1 MSEVRLS
8 ADQYQLTAQQKAEL
22 QKELSAA
29 RSKDDRE
36 KIFINFVQS
45 NNIQA
50 KETPTSVS
58 VEDGAAAATQSEQL
72 AKKVVADKDEIK
84 KLPPEYQELYYMA
97 GEDEAMKKKVILQY
111 FGDSKYFPEQETV
124 VTTGGTVFGNRN
136 SKLKEGGFQF
146 AMESTKDPLVDGD
159 GKPIK
164 ESVEKRFD
172 TVKTKFMEVKEAQ
185 LSEVDAN
192 PTLSAEQKAKA
203 KEDLLVNEALNSSW
217 KPQVKELAENLK
229 KNTPTS
235 NKNTYYNL
243 AMTQDEKN
251 AVNTRANAIREDM
264 KALINKPEA
273 ELTAED
279 KAKLEQYKKDFNAK
293 FTEEEAFK
301 ENEHLWDLN
310 KVQNPKVKAA
320 AYDKLD
326 ALAKIMAIEEQIASE
341 QKSTGSIYPTGE
353 LSDEQRTKLAKA
365 QMRESITHENEILD
379 LSQER
384 ILTKDKDRLDVI
396 DKKIKVLSKN
406 KDKMLDDIKKGLVAD
421 QAQAQVEFETYK
433 QNYDN
438 TTVHWSKK
446 QAKDAEKDNPA
457 VNNTHLNKYAQEIIK
472 KNPSAFCD
480 QATADSHDFETTD
493 ENGNKQYWSL
503 NSDSYK
509 KEMLRLSNSQSGF
522 DDTKL
527 DGDYYVSTS
536 EWADFADKHAKKGEG
551 RPATMGERSD
561 AREMFEAAG
570 LQVSKDRTYAMR
582 AKEIAKA
589 GAIGAGGGALA
600 ALGGELLNLGKNLN
614 YNGTAYGIAKGIAST
629 TINGI
634 ASTTI
639 SGIASTTVNG
649 VANGTVTGVATDTIT
664 GTAEGTVSGTAT
676 SIHESIVQKY
686 DPNTGKY
693 ITVGHQVTEVPVDW
707 SKDVAL
713 DYSKDVS
720 IAYKQDVSIA
730 YEQQVDIPYEQQV
743 DIPYEKK
750 VDVPYEQKDV
760 PAEYKGHVDYKFDWG
775 NIAKAGGIGAAM
787 GVATKGLQYLFK
799 KKDKDDYVSDD
810 TAKDA
815 IRSNT
820 GYEQKQETVVVT
832 PADRGPVMA
841 DTRKEVTEQQT
852 ETKEIPQFQYKLKAG
867 ETIGAVICGKYGV
880 KIGSPEYKAILNY
893 VRTTANGLKPGEI
906 PMGDKYNLPEWIPG
920 DVLGKDDNVALDKD
934 GNVAKTN
941 YRKVAYKGRNATN
954 SGTYQH
960 TTTTHRTV
968 TGSDIWNPDGTKR
981 KK

>member
-8 ADQYQLTAQQKAEL
+8 ADQYQLTAQQIAEL

-29 RSKDDRE
+29 RSESDQK

-45 NNIQA
+45 NNIPA
-50 KETPTSVS
+50 KEVPTSVS

-84 KLPPEYQELYYMA
+84 KLPSEYQELYYKA

-111 FGDSKYFPEQETV
+111 FGDSKYFPDQKTV

-146 AMESTKDPLVDGD
+146 AMETTKDPLVDGE
-159 GKPIK
+159 GKLIK

-185 LSEVDAN
+185 LSSIDGN
-192 PTLSAEQKAKA
+192 QNLSAEQKAKA
-203 KEDLLVNEALNSSW
+203 KEDLLINEALNSSW
-217 KPQVKELAENLK
+217 KPQVKELAEELK
-229 KNTPTS
+229 NNTPTS

-243 AMTQDEKN
+243 AMTLEEKN
-251 AVNTRANAIREDM
+251 AVNTRANTIREDM
-264 KALINKPEA
+264 KALINKSET

-310 KVQNPKVKAA
+310 KVQNPKVKEA

-341 QKSTGSIYPTGE
+341 QKATGSIYPSGE
-353 LSDEQRTKLAKA
+353 LTDEQRTKLAKA
-365 QMRESITHENEILD
+365 KMRESITSENEIIE
-379 LSQER
+379 LSTER
-384 ILTKDKDRLDVI
+384 SITKNADRQAEI
-396 DKKIKVLSKN
+396 DKRIKVLSSN
-406 KDKMLDDIKKGLVAD
+406 KEKMLEDIKKGLVAD
-421 QAQAQVEFETYK
+421 QAQAHVEFEAYK
-433 QNYDN
+433 QNYEN

-446 QAKDAEKDNPA
+446 QAQDAEKDNPA

-480 QATADSHDFETTD
+480 QATADNHDFETTD

-509 KEMLRLSNSQSGF
+509 KEMLRLSNTQSGF
-522 DDTKL
+522 DDVKL

-536 EWADFADKHAKKGEG
+536 EWADFADKHAKKGKG
-551 RPATMGERSD
+551 RPATMGERRD

-570 LQVSKDRTYAMR
+570 LQVSKDKTYAMR
-582 AKEIAKA
+582 TKEIVKS
-589 GAIGAGGGALA
+589 GVMYGTGGVLG
-600 ALGGELLNLGKNLN
+600 ALGGELLNIGKKLG
-614 YNGTAYGIAKGIAST
+614 YSGIASDIAKGIA
-629 TINGI
+629 
-634 ASTTI
+634 
-639 SGIASTTVNG
+639 V
-649 VANGTVTGVATDTIT
+649 
-664 GTAEGTVSGTAT
+664 GTVSGVAT
-676 SIHESIVQKY
+676 GTVSDTVTSVHESIVTKY

-693 ITVGHQVTEVPVDW
+693 ITVGHQVTEVPIDF
-707 SKDVAL
+707 SKDVA
-713 DYSKDVS
+713 
-720 IAYKQDVSIA
+720 IP
-730 YEQQVDIPYEQQV
+730 YEKEARIPFEKPIDIPYEGAV
-743 DIPYEKK
+743 E
-750 VDVPYEQKDV
+750 
-760 PAEYKGHVDYKFDWG
+760 YKFDWG
-775 NIAKAGGIGAAM
+775 NVSSAGGIATAI
-787 GVATKGLQYLFK
+787 GVATKGFQYLFK

-832 PADRGPVMA
+832 PADRGPVEA
-841 DTRKEVTEQQT
+841 ETRKEVTETKT

-880 KIGSPEYKAILNY
+880 KMGSPEYKAILNY

-920 DVLGKDDNVALDKD
+920 DVLGKDDNVTLDKD

-941 YRKVAYKGRNATN
+941 YRKVDYKGRNATN

-960 TTTTHRTV
+960 ITTTRGTV